1 MKLPI
6 QHTSPVVD
14 AAGLTTRFVSDMIL
28 RLCKPEFAMSLTN
41 NQIRQLRGLCHDLS
55 PVVMVA
61 DKGLSENVRAEIEI
75 ALDSHE
81 LIKVKLRGERDQR
94 AAWID
99 QILAETSSELVQKIG
114 QVACFYR
121 PNPKNRK
128 ILV

>member
-1 MKLPI
+1 
-6 QHTSPVVD
+6 
-14 AAGLTTRFVSDMIL
+14 
-28 RLCKPEFAMSLTN
+28 MSLN
-41 NQIRQLRGLCHDLS
+41 NKQIRHLRGLSHDLS

-61 DKGLSENVRAEIEI
+61 DKGLTENVRAEIDI

-94 AAWID
+94 QLWIEE
-99 QILAETSSELVQKIG
+99 ILAETSAELVQKIG

-128 ILV
+128 IVF